1 MRSNGSQ
8 TDFFNSA
15 FSIQTKFNRSNKE
28 NSPLR
33 KSLISSA
40 RALTLLCSLIFF
52 AANTS
57 AQQPSASTPQQ
68 PAAKPGQTQ
77 PPSAPPPSQT
87 SPSQTPPPE
96 GQRIQGPPPG
106 FDRPLIDSNAPPR
119 SLTVDEAVQLA
130 LRQANAYQQS
140 QYDERSAAEDLKQ
153 ARTAFLP
160 RFTIPLT
167 YFGTTPSQVRN
178 PGDPLVMSYA
188 SSSAINET
196 IGLFNTAGELDIFGR
211 LRAALRRSR
220 NLLAAAHAGSQVARR
235 ALVLQTIDAY
245 NALVLAR
252 QKRRLAQETLSLAE
266 GFVKVTEGFVQRGED
281 ESGGAD
287 LLRARAIVSSR
298 RDQLGQAQAG
308 EIATMNLLQV
318 LTGIDFSVPIDVTR
332 IAQDLPTV
340 ADFTSF
346 TEEQIKQ
353 RPELSQLDFQKRAAL
368 EDESAI
374 HREALPQLT
383 YAVNGGFDAANFHP
397 LKRYEGASAIFTLT
411 IPVFDFGSRK
421 SRETQARLRAQ
432 SLDNQREVMLRQLR
446 QEFYTSRV
454 AALTALARIKETE
467 AGAASA
473 QQNLTLIFARYR
485 AKKAAITDVVDAQSA
500 YADARMAYFQA
511 IIDYRTARIRL
522 EPNLGQ

>member
-1 MRSNGSQ
+1 MRK
-8 TDFFNSA
+8 
-15 FSIQTKFNRSNKE
+15 I
-28 NSPLR
+28 LV
-33 KSLISSA
+33 SSA
-40 RALTLLCSLIFF
+40 RALALSFGLIFC
-52 AANTS
+52 ASNLT
-57 AQQPSASTPQQ
+57 AQQPSATTPPQ

-77 PPSAPPPSQT
+77 PPTAPPPSE
-87 SPSQTPPPE
+87 PSQRQPPQQQQTPPPQTTPPQTQPAPPE
-96 GQRIQGPPPG
+96 GQRVQGPPPG
-106 FDRPLIDSNAPPR
+106 LDRPLIDSNAPPR
-119 SLTVDEAVQLA
+119 SLTVDEAIQLA
-130 LRQANAYQQS
+130 LKQANAYQQS
-140 QYDERSAAEDLKQ
+140 QYDERTAAEDLKQ
-153 ARTAFLP
+153 SRTAFLP

-178 PGDPLVMSYA
+178 PGDPLVMSYV

-196 IGLFNTAGELDIFGR
+196 IGLFNSAGELDISGR
-211 LRAALRRSR
+211 LRAAMRRSR
-220 NLLAAAHAGSQVARR
+220 NLLAAAHAGSLVARR
-235 ALVLQTIDAY
+235 ALVLQTVDAY

-266 GFVKVTEGFVQRGED
+266 GFVKVTEGFIQRGED

-287 LLRARAIVSSR
+287 ALRARAIVASR

-308 EIATMNLLQV
+308 EIAAMNLLQV
-318 LTGIDFSVPIDVTR
+318 LTGIDFSVPLDVTR

-346 TEEQIKQ
+346 TDEQIKQ

-368 EDESAI
+368 EDERAI
-374 HREALPQLT
+374 HRESFPQLT
-383 YAVNGGFDAANFHP
+383 YTVNGGFDAANFHP

-411 IPVFDFGSRK
+411 VPVFDFGTRK

-432 SLDNQREVMLRQLR
+432 SLDNQRDVMLRQLR
-446 QEFYTSRV
+446 QEFYSSRV
-454 AALTALARIKETE
+454 AALTALTRIKETE
-467 AGAASA
+467 AGATAA

-485 AKKAAITDVVDAQSA
+485 AKKANITDVVDAQSA
-500 YADARMAYFQA
+500 YADARAAYFQA